1 MQRLIRVGIRTR
13 SGLPVFGRGISS
25 SSMLRFAVITENVP
39 ALGESITEGA
49 LASWT
54 KEVGES
60 VQVDDVV
67 AVIETDKVSVDI
79 KSPFAGVLVEQL
91 AALDDTVSSFSSYFL
106 LSIISFSFD

>member
-1 MQRLIRVGIRTR
+1 
-13 SGLPVFGRGISS
+13 
-25 SSMLRFAVITENVP
+25 MLRFAVITENVP